1 MSFRR
6 RVAMSALLLGVG
18 ACALSVSGTPR
29 GGVSWVPSARAEGPL
44 RNLIARLRG
53 TDAAGWHHQVER
65 AHRGDPGR
73 RVFEICRSTG
83 PGDRGGRLERHPR
96 QVIAKLTSAEYD
108 AQLRSAKANVQ
119 KANDALAS
127 AEAEITSRQSAL
139 EFAKSDFERGQE
151 LMKTG
156 FITKQVFEQRKR
168 NFDSAIAAVKNFTS
182 QRDQA
187 LSQIA
192 NSEAEVDR
200 IQSII
205 DDLTL
210 VSPRIGRVQYQLA
223 RAGEVIAAGAPIVTI
238 LDLTDV
244 YMTVFLPAADA
255 GKLAVGDEARIILDP
270 VPDYVIPAKI
280 SFVAADAQFTPK
292 TVETTDERA
301 KLMFRVKLKVDAQ
314 VLQQFYTRVKTGVRG
329 MGFVRTKADLEW
341 PTELQVK
348 LPKPPDDK
356 ATDTGAGRRQPCAQT
371 PTTKRPKRR
380 RPTQNDRRAV
390 ARVKNVSHQYGATV
404 SLADV
409 TIDIPSRIMV
419 GVIGPD
425 GVGKSTLL
433 GLIAGVKVIQG
444 GEVVVFDKNIANK
457 KTLREIRGRIAYMPQ
472 GLGRNLYPTLS
483 VFENIDFF
491 GRLFGLSATERRAKI
506 DELLTATSLEK
517 FEARPAGKLSG
528 GMKQKLSLC
537 CALINDPDLL
547 ILDEPTTGVD
557 PLSRGQFWD
566 LINTIR
572 ARRPQMSV
580 IVATAYM
587 DEAERFDWLM
597 AMDDGKIIA
606 TGTLKELL
614 AKTGESNLDDAFIA
628 MMPEAKRALHKK
640 VVVRPRV
647 ASPDETPAIE
657 AEGLTRRFGDF
668 VAVDHV
674 SFRIPRGEIFGFLG
688 SNGCGKS
695 TTMKMLVGFLP
706 ATSGTCKLF
715 GEPMGSND
723 MQARRN
729 VGYMTQAFSLYGE
742 LTVAQNLL
750 LHAELYHLP
759 KEKISPRI
767 EELLERYDLKSV
779 VNSRPDSLPL
789 GMKQRLQLAVAVL
802 HEPSI
807 LILDE
812 PTSGVDPIARD
823 AFWRTLIDLSR
834 DDGVTIFV
842 TTHFMNEADRCDR
855 ISLMH
860 AGKVLAV
867 GAPQD
872 LVKERGS
879 ASLEDCF
886 VGYLAEAAGIDMSK
900 KVEAPAAAAAEAEA
914 GERRSASRLA
924 GYGLMRGA
932 RRSSCCAI
940 RSGWLSRSSVRSFS
954 CSPSAIGISF
964 DIENLA
970 TASFDQD
977 DTPESRELLQGF
989 DGSRYFSVQP
999 PITSADEAERRLRSG
1014 NTQIVVEVPPGF
1026 GRDLLNDRT
1035 PEVDATVD
1043 GAMTFRGETAK
1054 NYVTG
1059 VVRKQ
1064 GEELLRQPAS
1074 RGERERLDGRRYPDP
1089 LSLQPGLSQRE
1100 RDGAQHFH
1108 AAALPHSGDHVG
1120 DRGRAREGDGLDR
1133 QLPLDADHPVRVPDR
1148 QATALYRRRDD
1159 RLLRPVADR
1168 DFHLPRAAEG
1178 AVPGPS
1184 AGNDRLCH
1192 RDRGFGVLIS
1202 SFTRTQVAAV
1212 FATAIL
1218 SIVPAVNFSGML
1230 APVSSLSGGARIIGL
1245 SFPSSWYQQVS
1256 VGVFAKALGIVDLWR
1271 DIAAIALI
1279 ALVFLALSLALLR
1292 KQEA

>member
-1 MSFRR
+1 M
-6 RVAMSALLLGVG
+6 
-18 ACALSVSGTPR
+18 
-29 GGVSWVPSARAEGPL
+29 
-44 RNLIARLRG
+44 
-53 TDAAGWHHQVER
+53 
-65 AHRGDPGR
+65 
-73 RVFEICRSTG
+73 TG
-83 PGDRGGRLERHPR
+83 E
-96 QVIAKLTSAEYD
+96 
-108 AQLRSAKANVQ
+108 
-119 KANDALAS
+119 
-127 AEAEITSRQSAL
+127 
-139 EFAKSDFERGQE
+139 
-151 LMKTG
+151 
-156 FITKQVFEQRKR
+156 
-168 NFDSAIAAVKNFTS
+168 
-182 QRDQA
+182 
-187 LSQIA
+187 
-192 NSEAEVDR
+192 
-200 IQSII
+200 
-205 DDLTL
+205 
-210 VSPRIGRVQYQLA
+210 
-223 RAGEVIAAGAPIVTI
+223 PI
-238 LDLTDV
+238 
-244 YMTVFLPAADA
+244 
-255 GKLAVGDEARIILDP
+255 
-270 VPDYVIPAKI
+270 
-280 SFVAADAQFTPK
+280 
-292 TVETTDERA
+292 
-301 KLMFRVKLKVDAQ
+301 
-314 VLQQFYTRVKTGVRG
+314 
-329 MGFVRTKADLEW
+329 
-341 PTELQVK
+341 
-348 LPKPPDDK
+348 
-356 ATDTGAGRRQPCAQT
+356 
-371 PTTKRPKRR
+371 
-380 RPTQNDRRAV
+380 
-390 ARVKNVSHQYGATV
+390 ARVKNVSHRYGATV

-409 TIDIPSRIMV
+409 SIDIPSRIMV

-433 GLIAGVKVIQG
+433 GLIAGVKKIQE
-444 GEVVVFDKNIANK
+444 GEVVVFDKNIADQE
-457 KTLREIRGRIAYMPQ
+457 TLREMRGRIAYMPQ

-597 AMDDGKIIA
+597 AMDDAKIIA

-614 AKTGESNLDDAFIA
+614 AKTGEPNLDEAFIA

-657 AEGLTRRFGDF
+657 AEGLTRQFGDF

-706 ATSGTCKLF
+706 ASSGTCKLF

-742 LTVAQNLL
+742 LTVAQNLE
-750 LHAELYHLP
+750 LHAQLYHLP
-759 KEKISPRI
+759 PEKVAGRI

-823 AFWRTLIDLSR
+823 AFWHTLIDLSR

-867 GAPQD
+867 GAPQE

-900 KVEAPAAAAAEAEA
+900 KVEPPAPTAAEVEA
-914 GERRSASRLA
+914 SERPKRFKIGRLWAYARRETVELLRDPIRLA
-924 GYGLMRGA
+924 FALVGPIVLMFAFG
-932 RRSSCCAI
+932 
-940 RSGWLSRSSVRSFS
+940 F
-954 CSPSAIGISF
+954 GISF
-964 DIENLA
+964 DIENLE

-977 DTPESRELLQGF
+977 DTPQSRDLLQGF
-989 DGSRYFSVQP
+989 EGSRYFSVQP

-1043 GAMTFRGETAK
+1043 GAMTFRGETSK

-1059 VVRKQ
+1059 VIRKQ
-1064 GEELLRQPAS
+1064 GEELLRRQ
-1074 RGERERLDGRRYPDP
+1074 RRAGSANAWTDDDIQTRFRYNQAV
-1089 LSLQPGLSQRE
+1089 LERE
-1100 RDGAQHFH
+1100 RDGAKHFH
-1108 AAALPHSGDHVG
+1108 AAAVPDSGDHVG
-1120 DRGRAREGDGLDR
+1120 DCGRAREGDRLHR
-1133 QLPLDADHPVRVPDR
+1133 QLPLDPDHPIRVPDR
-1148 QATALYRRRDD
+1148 QATSLYRGRDD
-1159 RLLRPVADR
+1159 RLLRPAHDR
-1168 DFHLPRAAEG
+1168 DFHIPRAAER
-1178 AVPGPS
+1178 ADPRP
-1184 AGNDRLCH
+1184 APGNDRLCRCDRGVRRSDLLLH
-1192 RDRGFGVLIS
+1192 PDAGRSRLRDRDPFDRAGGQFLRNARAGLLALRRGKSDRPVVPVVLVPADFGRRVRQGAWHRRSLEGHRGNCVHRACLPRHFAAAASQAGGLRCRRLPHPKRRIS
-1202 SFTRTQVAAV
+1202 SK
-1212 FATAIL
+1212 
-1218 SIVPAVNFSGML
+1218 
-1230 APVSSLSGGARIIGL
+1230 
-1245 SFPSSWYQQVS
+1245 PSH
-1256 VGVFAKALGIVDLWR
+1256 
-1271 DIAAIALI
+1271 
-1279 ALVFLALSLALLR
+1279 
-1292 KQEA
+1292 